1 MVCWY
6 AHVYIQKHYIECYE
20 YYTSFRLA
28 IKFEKKNRTEYK
40 FELKLSLTSNA
51 INII

>member
-1 MVCWY
+1 MCAVHMNPK
-6 AHVYIQKHYIECYE
+6 ALQ
-20 YYTSFRLA
+20 YTSFKLSTNIA
-28 IKFEKKNRTEYK
+28 KEFEKKKKRTEYK